1 MTLSALSRCFA
12 ILAVLYACAPG
23 QEVKDD
29 ARARRLAC
37 VSEVTLDCNV
47 RIATFC
53 DAGDTSCPDYIACQ
67 KLAAAVE
74 KGQVCP

>member
-1 MTLSALSRCFA
+1 MIRALFRCFA
-12 ILAVLYACAPG
+12 ILTVLYACAPG

-37 VSEVTLDCNV
+37 VADVTADCNI
-47 RIATFC
+47 RIATLC
-53 DAGDTSCPDYIACQ
+53 DAGDIRCSEYVACQ
-67 KLAAAVE
+67 KLAEAVE